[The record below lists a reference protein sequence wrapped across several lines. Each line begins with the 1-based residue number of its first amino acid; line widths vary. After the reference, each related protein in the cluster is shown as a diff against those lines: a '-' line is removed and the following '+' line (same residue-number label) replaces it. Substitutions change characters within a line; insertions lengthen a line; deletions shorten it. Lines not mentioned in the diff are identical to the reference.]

1 VDVPFI
7 SYSSLDIRTR
17 KLTAEIVA
25 LLTFL
30 DSPPDDLSFAGFI
43 LGDIFRK
50 ALETDEKA
58 VGLEK
63 LHEFFFRNRKNAPL
77 YKAFQQEFPKLWEV
91 YFEELFKST
100 GYLPL
105 YDLVSEIY
113 RIYRVFDQFSEEEA
127 TLVKILEVIK
137 NFEGEGRNNPGDF
150 LRYAFDE
157 EGGESNWTIDVP
169 AGINAVKVM
178 TIHKAKGLGFPVVIL
193 LMVEETTRGFKYILD
208 GETEGVH
215 LLKLNKKI
223 SEASSSLEEKYEEER
238 LKDLVNKLNTLYV
251 GFTRAEAELY
261 IIGVQTK
268 RNQFP
273 IDLLQTL
280 DPQIGSKNTPCP
292 HPPGTTQ
299 EDLRLYHHSGPLK
312 LPFAAIEELNLEER
326 QRGEFIHRVLYFV
339 DDLGENIESELE
351 RIIRRVN
358 DELNTNYPI
367 LDMKKNLLNFLR
379 HGDIKSYFEATPGR
393 VIKKEQD
400 FSDLRGNLFRMDRVV
415 IDEDRIFVIDYKTGT
430 GKEAEKEYVSQ
441 LKNYIRILKEIYPG
455 KNIEGVIA
463 YVDLKE
469 ITLLR

>member
-1 VDVPFI
+1 
-7 SYSSLDIRTR
+7 
-17 KLTAEIVA
+17 
-25 LLTFL
+25 
-30 DSPPDDLSFAGFI
+30 
-43 LGDIFRK
+43 
-50 ALETDEKA
+50 LE
-58 VGLEK
+58 LEK

-77 YKAFQQEFPKLWEV
+77 YKAFQQEFPKIWEV

-113 RIYRVFDQFSEEEA
+113 RICRVFDHFRGEEA

-157 EGGESNWTIDVP
+157 EEGESDWTIDVP
-169 AGINAVKVM
+169 AGIDAVKVM
-178 TIHKAKGLGFPVVIL
+178 TIHKAKGLESPVAIL
-193 LMVEETTRGFKYILD
+193 LIYEETTRGFKYILD

-215 LLKLNKKI
+215 LLKINKKI
-223 SEASSSLEEKYEEER
+223 SEASPFLEEKYGEER

-251 GFTRAEAELY
+251 GFTRAEDELY
-261 IIGVQTK
+261 IIGVQAK

-280 DPQIGSKNTPCP
+280 DPQIGSKNAPRP
-292 HPPGTTQ
+292 RPSGSTQ
-299 EDLRLYHHSGPLK
+299 EDLKLYHHSGPLT

-339 DDLGENIESELE
+339 DELGGSIELE
-351 RIIRRVN
+351 LEGIIRRVK
-358 DELNTNYPI
+358 DELNTDYPV
-367 LDMKKNLLNFLR
+367 LDMKKRLLEFLNLEEIR
-379 HGDIKSYFEATPGR
+379 HYFEVTPGR

-400 FSDLRGNLFRMDRVV
+400 FSDAAGNLFRMDRVV
-415 IDEDRIFVIDYKTGT
+415 IDGDRISVIDYKTGT
-430 GKEAEKEYVSQ
+430 DKKAEKEYVSQ
-441 LKNYIRILKEIYPG
+441 LKNYIRILREIYPG
-455 KNIEGVIA
+455 KNVEGVIA

-469 ITLLR
+469 ITLLH